1 MLDDSVKD
9 NIRKAFKQLSDSLPG
24 FRSRGSQRLMVAEI
38 AKVLARADD
47 EGRRILVVEGPTGT
61 GKTLAYLLATLPV
74 AEHLKKR
81 IVISSAT
88 VALQAQ
94 LVDRDLPA
102 VAKNSGIDFAHEI
115 AKGRGRYVCTNL
127 LVRETGEEVRQVD
140 AFDAPTGYV
149 AVLHDMR
156 RAFDSSK
163 WDGDRDH
170 WRDEIA
176 DDIWTKISTDR
187 HGCMANRCRFYRRCP
202 FYAARGRLDDANV
215 IVANHDLVLADL
227 ALGGGVLLSAPEDTI
242 YVFDEAHHLAAK
254 ALDHASAW
262 AAVDATIAW
271 VERCEALARRV
282 AIMLPEQRNL
292 IMVTEQIDGDA
303 SALLGHLRELN
314 VYFQSIPE
322 LAATRSSPRGDP
334 VIRYEHG
341 KIPEGL
347 RAIGEQHAARANAL
361 LRSFDKLKDALSKA
375 MDNMLLTPSIAES
388 VLPELGVT
396 LGRIEGL
403 VKLWNLMLAEDPPD
417 SPPTARWISRTEF
430 HGRFDFRVEATPISA
445 AGILNQLLWSRCYG
459 AVLTSATLTSL
470 GNFDYFRSRVGLPA
484 DPEVSYLRLSSPFDY
499 ANAATLWVP
508 WLGCEPSDVAAHTQ
522 AIIETLP
529 LILAPDG
536 GSLVLFSSRRQM
548 EDVAAGLPIDWQE
561 RLLMQGQLQKFALL
575 EEHSKRVASGHGS
588 VIFGLSSFAEGVDLP
603 GDLCTHVVIA
613 KLPFGVPDSPIEA
626 TEREYI
632 ESRGGSHFMQVA
644 VPDASIR
651 LIQAVGRLLRSET
664 DSGTVTLLDRRV
676 VTKRYGKMLLDSLPP
691 FRRLIDEAPKK

>member
-1 MLDDSVKD
+1 MLDDSVKQG
-9 NIRKAFKQLSDSLPG
+9 IRDAFRHLSESLPG

-38 AKVLARADD
+38 AKVLARGDD

-74 AEHLKKR
+74 AKHLNKR
-81 IVISSAT
+81 VVISSAT

-102 VAKNSGIDFAHEI
+102 VAKNSGIEFSYEI
-115 AKGRGRYVCTNL
+115 AKGRGRYLCTNL
-127 LVRETGEEVRQVD
+127 LVRETGEDVRQID

-156 RAFDSSK
+156 RAFDANK

-176 DDIWTKISTDR
+176 DDIWSKLSTDR

-202 FYAARGRLDDANV
+202 FFAARASLEGADV
-215 IVANHDLVLADL
+215 VVANHDLVLSDL

-262 AAVDATIAW
+262 AAVEGTIAW
-271 VERCEALARRV
+271 VERCEMLARRV
-282 AIMLPEQRNL
+282 AAMLPEQRNL
-292 IMVTEQIDGDA
+292 IAVSEQIDADA
-303 SALLGHLRELN
+303 TAMLGHLRELIQ
-314 VYFQSIPE
+314 YLQGIPE
-322 LAATRSSPRGDP
+322 LNASRGSQRGDP

-341 KIPEGL
+341 KIPDAL
-347 RAIGEQHAARANAL
+347 RTIGEQLGAGSGAL
-361 LRSFDKLKDALSKA
+361 LRSFEKLKEALSRA
-375 MDNMLLTPSIAES
+375 MDNMLITPSVAET
-388 VLPELGVT
+388 VLPELGIT
-396 LGRIEGL
+396 TGRIEGL
-403 VKLWNLMLAEDPPD
+403 VKLWTLMLAEDPPD
-417 SPPTARWISRTEF
+417 SPPTARWVSRTEF

-445 AGILNQLLWSRCYG
+445 AGILNYLLWSRCYG

-470 GNFDYFRSRVGLPA
+470 GSFDYFRSRVGLPA

-508 WLGCEPSDVAAHTQ
+508 WLGCEPSDVQAHTQ
-522 AIIETLP
+522 AITETLP
-529 LILAPDG
+529 LILAPDC
-536 GSLVLFSSRRQM
+536 GSLVLFSSRKQM
-548 EDVAAGLPIDWQE
+548 EEVAEGLPIDWRE

-575 EEHSKRVASGHGS
+575 EEHARRVGAGEGS
-588 VIFGLSSFAEGVDLP
+588 VIFGLASFAEGVDLP

-613 KLPFGVPDSPIEA
+613 KLPFGVPVSPIEA

-644 VPDASIR
+644 VPDACIR
-651 LIQAVGRLLRSET
+651 LVQAVGRLLRSET

-691 FRRLIDEAPKK
+691 FRRLIDDPPK